1 MGYAIR
7 AELLIFG
14 PQFSIWP
21 ITRRGLGA
29 LAFVGETA
37 EKDHLIVKKVT

>member
-14 PQFSIWP
+14 LQFSIWP
-21 ITRRGLGA
+21 ITRRGLRT
-29 LAFVGETA
+29 LTFVGEMA
-37 EKDHLIVKKVT
+37 KKTTCY

>member
-7 AELLIFG
+7 AEFFISG

-21 ITRRGLGA
+21 ITRRGLDA
-29 LAFVGETA
+29 LSFVGEMA
-37 EKDHLIVKKVT
+37 KKNNLILEK